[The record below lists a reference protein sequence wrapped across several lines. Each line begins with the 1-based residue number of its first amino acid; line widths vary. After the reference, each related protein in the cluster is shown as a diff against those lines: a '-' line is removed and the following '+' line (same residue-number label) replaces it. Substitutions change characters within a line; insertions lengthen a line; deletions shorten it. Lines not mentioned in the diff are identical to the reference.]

1 MKPEGD
7 PLRNPKRPDMPDFCR
22 RAAPWTIGPW
32 LCVILGLLLAPI
44 AVSATEVILKDG
56 RVLRGNEATLP
67 SLTNVLKV
75 PPPGG
80 APQTIIVLDDNLRR
94 TFFPK
99 VQVREVRQDPGGAE
113 EKFKV
118 WQKVQRGGAT
128 VKSVGPV
135 LDIKPFDDF
144 GRRTFTFNT
153 TKGPV
158 TVVQGITEI
167 TPNWTKVEGANFMWD
182 MRMDTNAIPQDTL
195 HKILL
200 KQIDEKKLD
209 HHKKIIQ
216 FYIQSKR
223 YEKAGEHLDV
233 ILKQFGQQPGM
244 QADWAPIVQSV
255 RQFSAQRLLS
265 ELKMR
270 RDAGQ
275 HLMVQEKLKAF
286 PRENVAGAVLQ
297 EVSELLEEYK
307 TLDARRADALK
318 QLDALVAKIGETAV
332 RNELEP
338 ICKEIATELD
348 FNTFGRLAAFRQ
360 NLDDQNMTPGEKVA
374 LAVSGWLLGAD
385 NASVNLPVA
394 ISLYKVRGQICKY
407 LGASSTV
414 DREQVLK
421 YLLKEEGAAPP
432 LVAGLL
438 ANMKP
443 PIDPPPPDDP
453 VQKPGSFKLDVLA
466 AANEAPIR
474 CLVQLPPEYNPYRRY
489 PAVVTLRGAGTT
501 AEQQIDWWAGG
512 VTAGGWRAGQ
522 GSRNGYIVI
531 APDWAKPHQQDYN
544 YSTREHAAVLN
555 SLRAACQRFAIDTD
569 RVFLSGHSM
578 GGDAAWDIALGHPD
592 LWAGVI
598 PIVAQA
604 DRYVAF
610 YKNNARYVPFYLVGG
625 ELDGNK
631 LTKNA
636 TDLDRYFKAG
646 YNVTVVDYLGRGHEH
661 FYEEILRLFDWMG
674 RFRRDFF
681 PREFACVTMRQ
692 TDNFF
697 WWLECGD
704 FPSKGIVDPTNW
716 PPPKGTLAVN
726 VGGKMSDKN
735 TITVLSNTGR
745 VTVWLAPKLVDF
757 KKPITV
763 TAKNRRLHS
772 GFLDPSVATILEDVR
787 TRGDRQNPFWA
798 KVESK

>member
-1 MKPEGD
+1 M
-7 PLRNPKRPDMPDFCR
+7 RFFCR
-22 RAAPWTIGPW
+22 GAALGAIGGLLCATLGILLAGRAA
-32 LCVILGLLLAPI
+32 
-44 AVSATEVILKDG
+44 SATEITLKDG
-56 RVLRGNEATLP
+56 RVLRGNAGSLP
-67 SLTNVLKV
+67 SLTNVLKA

-80 APQTIIVLDDNLRR
+80 APQTITLLDDNLRR
-94 TFFPK
+94 IFFPK
-99 VQVREVRQDPGGAE
+99 VQIREVRQDPGGSE
-113 EKFKV
+113 EKFKI

-135 LDIKPFDDF
+135 LDIKPFDEF

-158 TVVQGITEI
+158 VVVQGITEI
-167 TPNWTKVEGANFMWD
+167 TPNWTKVEGANYMWD
-182 MRMDTNAIPQDTL
+182 YRMDTSAIPRDML

-200 KQIDEKKLD
+200 KQIDQSKID

-223 YEKAGEHLDV
+223 YEEAATHLEV
-233 ILKQFGQQPGM
+233 ILDKFGKEPGVKE
-244 QADWAPIVQSV
+244 DWAPIVESV
-255 RQFSAQRLLS
+255 RQFSAQRLLT

-270 RDAGQ
+270 REAGQ

-286 PRENVAGAVLQ
+286 PKENVAGAVLQ

-307 TLDARRADALK
+307 NLEARRVEALK
-318 QLDALVAKIGETAV
+318 HLEALVAKIGETAV

-338 ICKEIATELD
+338 ICKEIAAELD
-348 FNTFGRLAAFRQ
+348 LNTLGRLAAFRQ
-360 NLDDQNMTPGEKVA
+360 NVDDASMTPGEKVA

-385 NASVNLPVA
+385 NAAVNLPVA
-394 ISLYKVRGQICKY
+394 ISLYKVRGQIREYMNQQQKP
-407 LGASSTV
+407 
-414 DREQVLK
+414 DREQTLK
-421 YLLKEEGAAPP
+421 YLLKEEGGAPA

-443 PIDPPPPDDP
+443 PVDPPAAEDP
-453 VQKPGSFKLDVLA
+453 LKKPGYYSVPVLA
-466 AANEAPIR
+466 AANEAPIN
-474 CLVQLPPEYNPYRRY
+474 CLVQLPPEYSPYRRY
-489 PAVVTLRGAGTT
+489 PAVVSLHGAGTT
-501 AEQQIDWWAGG
+501 AEQQVDWWAGG
-512 VTAGGWRAGQ
+512 WSKGWRAGQ
-522 GSRNGYIVI
+522 GARQGYIVI
-531 APDWAKPHQQDYN
+531 APEWAAPHQPDYN
-544 YSTREHAAVLN
+544 YSAREHAAVLN
-555 SLRAACQRFAIDTD
+555 SLRAVCQRFAVDTD
-569 RVFLSGHSM
+569 RVFLSGHSI

-598 PIVAQA
+598 PIVAQS

-646 YNVTVVDYLGRGHEH
+646 FNVTVVDYQGRGHEH

-681 PREFACVTMRQ
+681 PLEFDCVTMRQ
-692 TDNFF
+692 FDNFF

-704 FPSKGIVDPTNW
+704 FPSKGIVEPSSW
-716 PPPKGTLAVN
+716 PPPRGALAVN
-726 VGGKMSDKN
+726 VGGKISGKN
-735 TITVLSNTGR
+735 TVNVHSGAGR
-745 VTVWLAPKLVDF
+745 VTVWLAPKMVDF

-763 TAKNRRLHS
+763 SVKGRRLNS
-772 GFLDPSVATILEDVR
+772 GFIEPSVATILEDVR